1 MNMNI
6 KKEFLC
12 AIIAL
17 SLFSCDK
24 NDDIQSFPEAIDFNV
39 YSGLLNSKALDKS
52 SFKPGDI
59 FKVSAFQHKGDLAT
73 QKFDANFFNNL
84 EVKAATGTDGNPS
97 ITAWA
102 YDNEKYWPTNKD
114 EYLSFV
120 ATYAKTKNTTEEIVQ
135 TPDDITVTTE
145 GKVQLADFIV
155 DNAAANQVDLLWAGV
170 PNKQYVAG
178 NHRIQ
183 FTFKHALSKILFTA
197 SKAADYKNVTITI
210 TSLTIA
216 DVIKKGTYEFGKVST
231 GVTAWGLGRWIVP
244 TSPILTDKHT
254 YSPFD
259 STTVTKEVT
268 HDPKD
273 LGESLL
279 IIPQKATN
287 KKIQMSYEVKNIAT
301 KDVIEMSVAIIPT
314 TEWFQNHQ
322 YTYSL
327 MFNLDGVTFETIK
340 IEGWEN
346 PVEGDITIPIT
357 K

>member
-17 SLFSCDK
+17 SLISCDK

-39 YSGLLNSKALDKS
+39 YSGLLDSKALDKS
-52 SFKPGDI
+52 KFDIGDM

-73 QKFDANFFNNL
+73 QQKFNANFFENIA
-84 EVKAATGTDGNPS
+84 VTATGTDGNPS

-120 ATYAKTKNTTEEIVQ
+120 ATYAKTKKKTEKIVQ

-155 DNAAANQVDLLWAGV
+155 DDAAANQVDLLWAGV

-178 NHRIQ
+178 DDAIR
-183 FTFKHALSKILFTA
+183 FTFKHALSRILFTA
-197 SKAADYKNVTITI
+197 SKAADYNNVTITI

-231 GVTAWGLGRWIVP
+231 GVTAWGLGRWIFAA
-244 TSPILTDKHT
+244 TSTEKHT
-254 YSPFD
+254 YSPFIE
-259 STTVTKEVT
+259 TNVTEEVT
-268 HDPKD
+268 HASKY

-279 IIPQKATN
+279 IIPQEATN

-301 KDVIEMSVAIIPT
+301 GDVIEMSVAIIPT
-314 TEWFQNHQ
+314 TEWVQNHQ
-322 YTYSL
+322 YTYNL
-327 MFNLDGVTFETIK
+327 MFNLDGVTFETIT
-340 IEGWEN
+340 IAGWESVPN
-346 PVEGDITIPIT
+346 GDIIIPST

>member
-17 SLFSCDK
+17 SLISCDK

-39 YSGLLNSKALDKS
+39 YSGLLDSKALDKS
-52 SFKPGDI
+52 KFDIGDM
-59 FKVSAFQHKGDLAT
+59 FKVSAFLHTGDLAT
-73 QKFDANFFNNL
+73 QQKFNANFFENIA
-84 EVKAATGTDGNPS
+84 VTATGTDGNPS

-120 ATYAKTKNTTEEIVQ
+120 ATYAKTKKKTEKIVQ
-135 TPDDITVTTE
+135 TPDDITVTPE
-145 GKVQLADFIV
+145 GKVQLANFIV
-155 DNAAANQVDLLWAGV
+155 DDAAANQVDLLWAGV

-178 NHRIQ
+178 DDAIR
-183 FTFKHALSKILFTA
+183 FTFKHALSRILFTA
-197 SKAADYKNVTITI
+197 SKAADYNNVTITI

-231 GVTAWGLGRWIVP
+231 GVIEWGLGHWILSTTP
-244 TSPILTDKHT
+244 TTDKHT

-259 STTVTKEVT
+259 KAPVKEEV
-268 HDPKD
+268 KD
-273 LGESLL
+273 ASKLLGESLL
-279 IIPQKATN
+279 IIPQDATN
-287 KKIQMSYEVKNIAT
+287 KKIQMSYEIENST
-301 KDVIEMSVAIIPT
+301 TGDVIKMSVAIIPT
-314 TEWFQNHQ
+314 TEWVQNHQ
-322 YTYSL
+322 YTYNL
-327 MFNLDGVTFETIK
+327 MFNLDGVTFETIT
-340 IEGWEN
+340 IADWERVPN
-346 PVEGDITIPIT
+346 GDIIIPIT